1 MEKNKNIQHRSSK
14 KRKKPKIRFNFW
26 VMFII
31 FILSFVA
38 CFILYMLAVNL
49 NDDFFKDEFD
59 NTIVDTQDV
68 VENIPQTTNSDSTS
82 SDSNENN
89 VWCCL
94 KSIEIRKLP
103 VPIENIDKRSN
114 NSFMDRFIF
123 RKTDRFSCKTFEPCS

>member
-89 VWCCL
+89 VFFSHKSCTTVSCCWVMPRATAFTF
-94 KSIEIRKLP
+94 SEIKEQKAKLQ
-103 VPIENIDKRSN
+103 D
-114 NSFMDRFIF
+114 
-123 RKTDRFSCKTFEPCS
+123 

>member
-1 MEKNKNIQHRSSK
+1 
-14 KRKKPKIRFNFW
+14 
-26 VMFII
+26 
-31 FILSFVA
+31 
-38 CFILYMLAVNL
+38 MLAVNL

-94 KSIEIRKLP
+94 KSIEISKLP
-103 VPIENIDKRSN
+103 VPIEKY
-114 NSFMDRFIF
+114 
-123 RKTDRFSCKTFEPCS
+123 